1 MMMMNL
7 LVLLLLLL
15 LCFALIFSQKK
26 MTRELEEK
34 VKKLDPSTKKRI
46 LQMTNIGMPKDSI
59 AKTIKYVAGN
69 NIQTA
74 HRIIEGVQAEHQS
87 AINKAKLRK

>member
-1 MMMMNL
+1 MNTML
-7 LVLLLLLL
+7 LSLVLLLILLT
-15 LCFALIFSQKK
+15 IVKSQKK
-26 MTRELEEK
+26 MTRELEDK
-34 VKKLDPSTKKRI
+34 IKKLDPSTKKRI

-69 NIQTA
+69 NINTA

>member
-1 MMMMNL
+1 
-7 LVLLLLLL
+7 
-15 LCFALIFSQKK
+15 
-26 MTRELEEK
+26 
-34 VKKLDPSTKKRI
+34 
-46 LQMTNIGMPKDSI
+46 MTNIGMPKDSI

-69 NIQTA
+69 NINTA

>member
-1 MMMMNL
+1 MFL
-7 LVLLLLLL
+7 SLVFVLIFVT
-15 LCFALIFSQKK
+15 FAFSQKK

-46 LQMTNIGMPKDSI
+46 LQMANIGMPKDSI
-59 AKTIKYVAGN
+59 AKTIKYIAGN
-69 NIQTA
+69 NINTA

>member
-1 MMMMNL
+1 MFL
-7 LVLLLLLL
+7 SLVFVLIFVT
-15 LCFALIFSQKK
+15 FAFSQKK

>member
-1 MMMMNL
+1 MMCIFL
-7 LVLLLLLL
+7 KASLLLL
-15 LCFALIFSQKK
+15 FIITIAFSQKK

-34 VKKLDPSTKKRI
+34 VKRLDPSTKKRI
-46 LQMTNIGMPKDSI
+46 LQMSNIGMPKDSI